1 MVSMWCK
8 PLRILC
14 HCLMAPGVRE
24 KDGKPHAVRLYPIA
38 SSRYGGD
45 MTGKSK
51 VEFYPGN
58 HVAETSAH
66 L

>member
-1 MVSMWCK
+1 
-8 PLRILC
+8 
-14 HCLMAPGVRE
+14 MAPGVRE
-24 KDGKPHAVRLYPIA
+24 KDGKPHAVHLYPIA

-58 HVAETSAH
+58 HVAETSVH